1 MFSTFDVS
9 KLDKSS
15 APKDSQP
22 SNMEFMLVT
31 DEVSNEDRSTAR
43 SRVQPENIEDI
54 LVTPEV
60 SRPDK
65 SIDSANG
72 RFANI
77 REAEP
82 EILTPGSTWTER
94 MSREA

>member
-1 MFSTFDVS
+1 
-9 KLDKSS
+9 
-15 APKDSQP
+15 
-22 SNMEFMLVT
+22 MEDIRQT
-31 DEVSNEDRSTAR
+31 IDVSNEDRSTVR
-43 SRVQPENIEDI
+43 SEAQPENMEDI
-54 LVTPEV
+54 FVTAEV

-82 EILTPGSTWTER
+82 EILTPGST
-94 MSREA
+94 

>member
-22 SNMEFMLVT
+22 LNMELILVT
-31 DEVSNEDRSTAR
+31 DDVSNEDKSTAW
-43 SRVQPENIEDI
+43 SKVQPENMEDI
-54 LVTPEV
+54 FVTAEV

-82 EILTPGSTWTER
+82 EILTPGST
-94 MSREA
+94 